1 MLRIAHCL
9 VLLLA
14 LGLASGCVE
23 TVATRQYPAFRDQKA
38 AIRRVAVA
46 PFQATGRLARLPKT
60 ATSATPTLAT
70 TLVARYVSEALAAR
84 GVGVVPAEDVA
95 RILPPA
101 PSPEQRLVPRTLA
114 ETAATKF
121 GADAVLM
128 GEVSR
133 FDERSGQAAGTRHP
147 ASVGF
152 EVTLYAAPGG
162 ERLWH
167 AAFHETQQPLSS
179 NIFSTHRY
187 PGGGMR
193 WLSVEE
199 FARWGA
205 METMAVLPL
214 Q

>member
-9 VLLLA
+9 ALLLA
-14 LGLASGCVE
+14 LGFASGCVE
-23 TVATRQYPAFRDQKA
+23 TVATRNYPALRNPEIS
-38 AIRRVAVA
+38 IRRVAVA
-46 PFQATGRLARLPKT
+46 PFRATGGLARLPKT
-60 ATSATPTLAT
+60 ATRATPTLAT

-95 RILPPA
+95 RVLPPS
-101 PSPEQRLVPRTLA
+101 PSPEHRLVPRIVA
-114 ETAATKF
+114 EAAATEF

-133 FDERSGQAAGTRHP
+133 YDERSGQAAGTRHP

-167 AAFHETQQPLSS
+167 GAFHETQQPLSS

-193 WLSVEE
+193 WLTAEE

-205 METMAVLPL
+205 TETMAVLPL

>member
-1 MLRIAHCL
+1 MLRIAHCP

-14 LGLASGCVE
+14 LGFASGCVE
-23 TVATRQYPAFRDQKA
+23 TVATRSYPAFRDYKA
-38 AIRRVAVA
+38 SIRRVAVA
-46 PFQATGRLARLPKT
+46 PFRATGSLARLPKT

-70 TLVARYVSEALAAR
+70 TLIARYVSEALAAR

-95 RILPPA
+95 RVLPPA
-101 PSPEQRLVPRTLA
+101 PSPEHRLVPRMVA
-114 ETAATKF
+114 EIANAEF
-121 GADAVLM
+121 GADALLM

-133 FDERSGQAAGTRHP
+133 YDERSGQAAGTMHP
-147 ASVGF
+147 ASIGF

-167 AAFHETQQPLSS
+167 GAFHETQQSLSS

-193 WLSVEE
+193 WLTAEE

-205 METMAVLPL
+205 TETMAVLPL